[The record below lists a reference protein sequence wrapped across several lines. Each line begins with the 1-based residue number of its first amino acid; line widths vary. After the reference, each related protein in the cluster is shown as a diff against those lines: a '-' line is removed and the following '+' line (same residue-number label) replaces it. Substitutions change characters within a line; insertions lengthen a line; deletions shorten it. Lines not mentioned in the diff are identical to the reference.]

1 MTGRS
6 SQEPKFDNIAKR
18 VMSARRLKINELKNV
33 NEELNQQIRDL
44 KDENKLLKK
53 TQFRTEKA
61 LQRFEDK
68 ESDLP
73 QIMQRQQN
81 EVRTLKDQ
89 IRKWREKY
97 EKTDRYLRDAEDE
110 LEKVK
115 FKLKKLKSVA
125 EEKDLPERSEL
136 NRRLNKSELDIEE
149 RDVKI
154 KELERH
160 LQNLQK
166 NHRHEL
172 GIERARQ
179 KDTNK
184 KLMDLRDENDKLEI
198 VVKEKEKEL
207 QMKNIYANRMIKPPH
222 HLPSSYNGTPT
233 PPVKQRRP
241 SLSEGITPREKAKMM
256 EEKRREDLRKQREAK
271 EQQQKL
277 KIGRAHV

>member
-1 MTGRS
+1 MFLLSDRSNRSNQGRGRGGRFGRGSQMTGRS

-136 NRRLNKSELDIEE
+136 NKRLNKSELDIEE

-154 KELERH
+154 KVWH
-160 LQNLQK
+160 
-166 NHRHEL
+166 
-172 GIERARQ
+172 
-179 KDTNK
+179 
-184 KLMDLRDENDKLEI
+184 
-198 VVKEKEKEL
+198 
-207 QMKNIYANRMIKPPH
+207 
-222 HLPSSYNGTPT
+222 S
-233 PPVKQRRP
+233 
-241 SLSEGITPREKAKMM
+241 
-256 EEKRREDLRKQREAK
+256 
-271 EQQQKL
+271 
-277 KIGRAHV
+277 